1 MKKKM
6 GRPPK
11 EFVRSSTLTVRYTE
25 QEIKLIEKK
34 AKEKGISMS
43 RYVREKSLTK

>member
-25 QEIKLIEKK
+25 QEIKI
-34 AKEKGISMS
+34 
-43 RYVREKSLTK
+43 RFFSLF